1 MTANI
6 YVDGFNFYYGCL
18 KDTPYRWLDLAKFC
32 ALIFPS
38 YRINK
43 IRYFTAPLLP
53 RTDNPEQPERQQTY
67 LRALRTIPN
76 LSIHFGYFLISN
88 VSMRLAH
95 PAPSG
100 QHTAVVLKSEEK
112 GTDVNIAT
120 HLLLDVFDGD
130 CDTAI
135 VISNDSDLATPI
147 RTVRDRFGTIVGV
160 LNPHKRP
167 SKVLMDCASFYRT
180 IRRGPLSAS
189 QFPDR
194 MQDANGVFS
203 KPPGW

>member
-1 MTANI
+1 
-6 YVDGFNFYYGCL
+6 
-18 KDTPYRWLDLAKFC
+18 
-32 ALIFPS
+32 
-38 YRINK
+38 
-43 IRYFTAPLLP
+43 
-53 RTDNPEQPERQQTY
+53 
-67 LRALRTIPN
+67 
-76 LSIHFGYFLISN
+76 
-88 VSMRLAH
+88 MRLAH

-100 QHTAVVLKSEEK
+100 QQTAIVLKSEEK

-120 HLLLDVFDGD
+120 HLLFDVFDGD

-147 RTVRDRFGTIVGV
+147 RMVRDRFGTTVGV

-167 SKVLMDCASFYRT
+167 SKILMDCASFYRR

-194 MQDANGVFS
+194 IRDADGAFT